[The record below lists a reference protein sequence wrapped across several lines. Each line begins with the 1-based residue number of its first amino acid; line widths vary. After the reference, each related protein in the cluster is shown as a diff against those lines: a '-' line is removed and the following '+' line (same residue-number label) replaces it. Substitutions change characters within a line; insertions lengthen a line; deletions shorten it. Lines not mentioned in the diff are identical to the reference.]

1 MRTLLPALA
10 FATVC
15 LAACGTNQTS
25 ENKKEDTSTTKKL
38 DGEDLA
44 KRGGYLVLVGGCND
58 CHSPK
63 VMTPQGPMIDTTKV
77 LSGHP
82 DGSPLPPLDANAG
95 KPGHWYYAAPDLTAW
110 VGPWGISYTYNLTP
124 DSTTGLGTWTADM
137 FVKTIRTGRHMG
149 LDNGRPILPPMPWQE
164 MAKMTDEDLKA
175 IFAYLQTLPPVKNK
189 IQAPTPPNQLS
200 KR

>member
-1 MRTLLPALA
+1 MRALLPALA
-10 FATVC
+10 FATFC
-15 LAACGTNQTS
+15 LAACGNNQTS
-25 ENKKEDTSTTKKL
+25 ENKKEDTSTSKK
-38 DGEDLA
+38 GEDLV

-63 VMTPQGPMIDTTKV
+63 IMTPQGPVLDTTKL

-82 DGSPLPPLDANAG
+82 AGSPLPPLDANAG

-137 FVKTIRTGRHMG
+137 FIKTMRTGKHMG

-164 MAKMTDEDLKA
+164 IGRMADDDLKA
-175 IFAYLQTLPPVKNK
+175 IFAYLQTLPAVKNT